1 MDYNE
6 ENKQLDITPAMQPE
20 EAGKQKK
27 PRKRKSFGSG
37 VILGIVIG
45 CLILGIGGA
54 VGMGIYANTTGNYL
68 IISPKGVT
76 QTSNNKVLNRKTISK
91 IEELW
96 RILIC
101 ITMTNMTQ
109 MMCGMQSTREL

>member
-54 VGMGIYANTTGNYL
+54 V
-68 IISPKGVT
+68 
-76 QTSNNKVLNRKTISK
+76 
-91 IEELW
+91 
-96 RILIC
+96 
-101 ITMTNMTQ
+101 
-109 MMCGMQSTREL
+109 